1 MSGPDLSSTPE
12 APNRTIAEP
21 GAAGLFEELGRLL
34 RLALPIVLTQM
45 TQMAMSVADAM
56 MAGRESPA
64 DLAGIALGGSFFW
77 AALLAMSGI
86 IMALSPTV
94 SQLDG
99 AGRRGEIAGN
109 VRQALWLALFFGLVM
124 IVLLLNV
131 EPLYHWFKVDPVGI
145 PIAVSYLNALCFGV
159 LPLLGYFTLRNLCD
173 GLSWTM
179 PAMVIALAA
188 LALKVP
194 LNYLLIYG
202 NEDLGVPA
210 FGGAGCGWSSA
221 IVMTGEFIAML
232 LVVVRARRLASLGIF
247 SSFSWP
253 HWPTLN
259 RLIRLGAPIGASL
272 FAEISIF
279 SVFTLLVGSL
289 GVGAV
294 AAHQIASNFGGVT
307 FMVPMA
313 IGMAAS
319 IRVGFNVGA
328 GDYAAARRSAF
339 VACALALFIALI
351 MGVGV
356 FFGRYAIASLYT
368 LDPDV
373 LALGA
378 RILIFVA
385 AFQLVDS
392 LQVAAIGS
400 LRGFK
405 DTFVSMLIALTA
417 YWFIALPIGAVLGL
431 GLLSVSPMGLDGF
444 WTGLTAGLAV
454 AAVLLLARL
463 RWLSFRPARI
473 EALAAR

>member
-1 MSGPDLSSTPE
+1 MPRPDTPV
-12 APNRTIAEP
+12 PAEP
-21 GAAGLFEELGRLL
+21 LDAAVTTADGEGVFVELGRLL
-34 RLALPIVLTQM
+34 RLAVPIVLTQM
-45 TQMAMSVADAM
+45 TQMAGSVADAM

-99 AGRRGEIAGN
+99 AGRRDEIAGN
-109 VRQALWLALFFGLVM
+109 VRQALWLAVFFGVVM
-124 IVLLLNV
+124 IALLLNV
-131 EPLYHWFKVDPVGI
+131 EPLYHWFDVDPIGI
-145 PIAVSYLNALCFGV
+145 PIAVDYLNALCFGV

-173 GLSWTM
+173 GLSWTL

-202 NEDLGVPA
+202 NEELGVPA

-232 LVVVRARRLASLGIF
+232 VIVIRSRRLAGLGIF
-247 SSFSWP
+247 ASFSWP
-253 HWPTLN
+253 HWPTLK

-351 MGVGV
+351 MGLGV

-385 AFQLVDS
+385 AFQIVDS

-417 YWFIALPIGAVLGL
+417 YWFIALPVGAVLGL
-431 GLLSVSPMGLDGF
+431 GWFSVAPMGLDGF

-454 AAVLLLARL
+454 AAVLLVARL
-463 RWLSFRPARI
+463 SWLSNRPARI
-473 EALAAR
+473 QALSQG